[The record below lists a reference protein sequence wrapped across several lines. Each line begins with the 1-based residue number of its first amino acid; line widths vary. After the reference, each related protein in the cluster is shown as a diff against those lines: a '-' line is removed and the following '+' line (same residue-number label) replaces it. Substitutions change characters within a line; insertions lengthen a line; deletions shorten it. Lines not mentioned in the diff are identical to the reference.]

1 MKTQS
6 STPSA
11 RLKFIL
17 ASLVGIMFFLFP
29 IEDGG
34 NYTIGLGII
43 TDKVKYAVAAQLP
56 LMITLTIC
64 LASLLTLVYS
74 VRPFGGEKCATLFK
88 TSPVW
93 NGLRLLGA
101 IITLMVFTATGPE
114 MIIGAG
120 TGQTMFKDLAPT
132 IFILF
137 ILAGIVLPFLTDYG
151 LMEFIGTLLRRPFK
165 ALFKVPGRSAV
176 DAVASWM
183 GSGTLGV
190 VITTQ
195 QYQKGYYNQR
205 EASVIATNFSVVST
219 AFCLTI
225 AEIIRID
232 HMFFSYYF
240 AIVVCGV
247 FAALIMPRIP
257 PLSRLPDLYIDGH
270 VGSMRHDPPTDKA
283 ILTVAFDK
291 AIARAEKAT
300 SVVASAK
307 EGLFSGILIWVTLL
321 PLVMAVGTVVLI
333 VAEYTSFFTLIST
346 PIQWLL
352 DAVGIAEADKAAPG
366 FLVGFADQFL
376 PPILAQGIE
385 SETTRFLIGI
395 MAVTQLIYMSEIGV
409 ILLQSGL
416 PLSVGR
422 LAIIFLQRTI
432 IITPLAIYLSFYF
445 TT

>member
-1 MKTQS
+1 MATQN
-6 STPSA
+6 SA
-11 RLKFIL
+11 SNARYKFIL
-17 ASLVGIMFFLFP
+17 ASFVGILFFLFP
-29 IEDGG
+29 IEQGG
-34 NYTIGLGII
+34 NYTIGLGIL
-43 TDKVKYAVAAQLP
+43 TDKVKYAVAGQLP
-56 LMITLTIC
+56 LMITITIC
-64 LASLLTLVYS
+64 LAALLTLVYS
-74 VRPFGGEKCATLFK
+74 LRPFGGEKFATLFK
-88 TSPVW
+88 TTTVW
-93 NGLRLLGA
+93 TALRLLGA
-101 IITLMVFTATGPE
+101 IITLMVFTSTGPE
-114 MIIGAG
+114 MIIAKG
-120 TGQTMFKDLAPT
+120 TGQTMFNDLAPT
-132 IFILF
+132 IFVLF
-137 ILAGIVLPFLTDYG
+137 ILAGLFLPFLTDYG

-165 ALFKVPGRSAV
+165 TLFKVPGRSAV

-205 EASVIATNFSVVST
+205 EASIIATNFSVVST

-240 AIVVCGV
+240 SIVICGI

-257 PLSRLPDLYIDGH
+257 PLSNIPDLYVDGH
-270 VGSMRHDPPTDKA
+270 EGSMRHDPPSELP
-283 ILTVAFDK
+283 ILTLAL
-291 AIARAEKAT
+291 EKAT
-300 SVVASAK
+300 KRAEQASTVAHSIK
-307 EGLFSGILIWVTLL
+307 EGLFSGVLIWVTLL
-321 PLVMAVGTVVLI
+321 PLVMAVGTLVLI
-333 VAEYTSFFTLIST
+333 VAEYTSVFNIIST
-346 PIQWLL
+346 PIQWVLE
-352 DAVGIAEADKAAPG
+352 AVNIPEADKAAPG

-385 SETTRFLIGI
+385 SETTRFLIGV

-416 PLSVGR
+416 PLSIGR